1 MTVPNDDLER
11 IVSGAETIEKSL
23 SVLTAKQSMSREAYR
38 ADRETRDVVERRFV
52 KLTEATLD
60 IARTL
65 VVHERGSPPE
75 SNIED
80 RRLRRHNTISRK
92 STSPTP
98 DSSAAAISSSPL
110 ARPAGPR
117 RGAFSQRPRSAGD
130 VWAESC
136 TGGLRIERRRWT
148 TQLSPTVFEMKSKMR
163 VIQSSR
169 ELQSE

>member
-75 SNIED
+75 SNPAAMLALDETGVLD
-80 RRLRRHNTISRK
+80 RTTTAKMVQAARFRCLPRLLNALTNACFLIILVYCSSQETRICVRPISK
-92 STSPTP
+92 SGTRGKFMYLISINQIVGLNHPG
-98 DSSAAAISSSPL
+98 SSD
-110 ARPAGPR
+110 RPATR
-117 RGAFSQRPRSAGD
+117 R
-130 VWAESC
+130 
-136 TGGLRIERRRWT
+136 
-148 TQLSPTVFEMKSKMR
+148 
-163 VIQSSR
+163 
-169 ELQSE
+169 

>member
-75 SNIED
+75 SNPAAMLALDETGVLD
-80 RRLRRHNTISRK
+80 RTTTAKMVQATRFRNVLAHTYGNAINH
-92 STSPTP
+92 
-98 DSSAAAISSSPL
+98 DDVYAALQDLERYRDFLHDVRAYL
-110 ARPAGPR
+110 DDT
-117 RGAFSQRPRSAGD
+117 GA
-130 VWAESC
+130 
-136 TGGLRIERRRWT
+136 L
-148 TQLSPTVFEMKSKMR
+148 
-163 VIQSSR
+163 
-169 ELQSE
+169 

>member
-75 SNIED
+75 SNPAAMLALDETGVLD
-80 RRLRRHNTISRK
+80 RTTTAKMVQATRFRNVLAHTYGNAINH
-92 STSPTP
+92 
-98 DSSAAAISSSPL
+98 DDVYAAL
-110 ARPAGPR
+110 QDLERYR
-117 RGAFSQRPRSAGD
+117 DFLHDVGAYLD
-130 VWAESC
+130 D
-136 TGGLRIERRRWT
+136 TGAL
-148 TQLSPTVFEMKSKMR
+148 
-163 VIQSSR
+163 
-169 ELQSE
+169 